1 MWGRSDMKR
10 IVKQNRWKKLS
21 YTLIVGFI
29 ILLSFAL
36 ANAGPFS
43 NVVNSDAINTNE
55 AVNSVKIETATE
67 VVHTVL
73 TKSAIQSDLEQNVQS
88 QTMNSSSWAVQKQ
101 KTDLAQSSSV
111 AVTAPAP
118 VAKSVANKVYLTFDD
133 GPGKYTEEVLDILDK
148 YEVPATFFVLG
159 KQVEVYPELINRMYE
174 TGYVIGNHTYDHDYD
189 KLYRSFSDF
198 WNQIKQTEEAVRR
211 ITGERPQLVRA
222 PGGTY
227 GHFDTTY
234 FDLMKQAGYIVTDW
248 NVDSGDS
255 LRKDVPAKEIIKNAT
270 KSAVS
275 GDRVVLLHD
284 GGSHAETVKALP
296 AIIEYYQ
303 AQNYEFV
310 SLDPAEKPVQFQV
323 KAQSS
328 TDKMIQPSK
337 EWINNHIT
345 ANAALFDGG
354 PSLVIEAGKLV
365 TKLAP
370 GEYREEQGQLL
381 VPLRVVVER
390 YGGTVKWN
398 STDRSATA
406 TWAGNEIT
414 VNPEQQLLNSL
425 EGRVDMKSGAI
436 WVSLRDLLTAANY
449 KVKSI
454 DRDQDE
460 LIIKAS

>member
-1 MWGRSDMKR
+1 MRK
-10 IVKQNRWKKLS
+10 IAKQNRWKKS
-21 YTLIVGFI
+21 GYMLITVFI
-29 ILLSFAL
+29 ILLAAAL
-36 ANAGPFS
+36 VNTGSISSA
-43 NVVNSDAINTNE
+43 VNSKIVNTQE
-55 AVNSVKIETATE
+55 AVNAPRILTAMK
-67 VVHTVL
+67 VVHTIR
-73 TKSAIQSDLEQNVQS
+73 TSSEFRPNLEQGVQA
-88 QTMNSSSWAVQKQ
+88 QTISSSSLAVQKQ
-101 KTDLAQSSSV
+101 KTNPAHSSS
-111 AVTAPAP
+111 AADAAP
-118 VAKSVANKVYLTFDD
+118 VPAKSAVNKVYLTFDD
-133 GPGKYTEEVLDILDK
+133 GPGKYTEAVLDILSK

-174 TGYVIGNHTYDHDYD
+174 KGYIIGNHTYDHEYS
-189 KLYRSFSDF
+189 KLYSSFPDF

-234 FDLMKQAGYIVTDW
+234 FDLMKQAGYVVTDW

-275 GDRVVLLHD
+275 GNRVVLMHD

-303 AQNYEFV
+303 AQNYEFA

-323 KAQSS
+323 KAQNA
-328 TDKMIQPSK
+328 DKRIQPSK
-337 EWINNHIT
+337 KWINNHIT
-345 ANAALFDGG
+345 DNAALFDSG
-354 PSLVIEAGKLV
+354 PSLVIEAGKLM

-370 GEYREEQGQLL
+370 GEYQEEQGQLL
-381 VPLRVVVER
+381 VPLRVLVER

-398 STDRSATA
+398 STDRYATA
-406 TWAGNEIT
+406 RWAGHEIR
-414 VNPEQQLLNSL
+414 VNPEKQLLGSI
-425 EGRVDMKSGAI
+425 EGHVEMKSGSL
-436 WVSLRDLLTAANY
+436 WVSLRDLLSAADY

-454 DRDQDE
+454 DRNQDE
-460 LIIKAS
+460 FILRAS